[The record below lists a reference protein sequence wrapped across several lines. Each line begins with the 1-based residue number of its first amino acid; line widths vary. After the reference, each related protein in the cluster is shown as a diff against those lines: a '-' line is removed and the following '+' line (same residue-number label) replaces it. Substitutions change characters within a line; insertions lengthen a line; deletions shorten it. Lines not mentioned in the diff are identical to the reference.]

1 MIEHQPTDEEV
12 RGPNGQPHP
21 SEAAPHQESIGGGYV
36 AWLLIPL
43 VLSSE
48 LGGRAK
54 GILVAALGATPLVT
68 KILTIALF
76 GSADAELPKE
86 EVWFIW
92 RPHRPRRL
100 NRASTEQK
108 YRTQDYDAAPLRSA
122 SEINRTRIATAWAE
136 AAQITEVLSFRR

>member
-1 MIEHQPTDEEV
+1 MWGLSVFGLFRD
-12 RGPNGQPHP
+12 
-21 SEAAPHQESIGGGYV
+21 AAGIDSLVPHQE
-36 AWLLIPL
+36 
-43 VLSSE
+43 
-48 LGGRAK
+48 